1 MTQKLAE
8 QLREWAKTL
17 EEDHRHAT
25 RTENRGDKP
34 YNRTRGIIAEMREV
48 AGTPDQ
54 GSEPSDDVSQEY
66 LPDDDYEPPLLGE
79 GEIVISGPY
88 KLSQRS
94 TGRS

>member
-1 MTQKLAE
+1 MTQKLMAE

-25 RTENRGDKP
+25 R
-34 YNRTRGIIAEMREV
+34 RGIIAEMREV
-48 AGTPDQ
+48 AFDLTGTPDQ

-88 KLSQRS
+88 KLRQRS